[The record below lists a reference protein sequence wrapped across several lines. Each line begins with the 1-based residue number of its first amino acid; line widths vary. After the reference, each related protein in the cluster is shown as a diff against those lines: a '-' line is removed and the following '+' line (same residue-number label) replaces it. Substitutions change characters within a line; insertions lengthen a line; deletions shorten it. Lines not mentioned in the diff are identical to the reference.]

1 MKKRLVTAL
10 ALAILLCGCAQTDYE
25 TVSDEYTPLP
35 PGEKAQ
41 MVLSFSGDTEVSAM
55 ESEAQ
60 ESIYF
65 CDGFT
70 LTKQTL
76 ESGDL
81 DKTLRTVTG
90 FGRDKLNLMTQNQ
103 DGFRRYDFVWS
114 CAGEGGDQICR
125 GSILDD
131 GNYHY
136 VVTTMAPEENALQLR
151 AVWNDL
157 FSSFTLNTDPALSG
171 TEP

>member
-1 MKKRLVTAL
+1 MKKWWALLL
-10 ALAILLCGCAQTDYE
+10 ALLLCGCGATDYE
-25 TVSDEYTPLP
+25 TIADDYTPLP
-35 PGEKAQ
+35 PGQQAQ
-41 MVLSFSGDTEVSAM
+41 VVISFTGDQEVSAL
-55 ESEAQ
+55 EAEAQ

-76 ESGDL
+76 EAGDL

-90 FGRDKLNLMTQNQ
+90 YSREKLSLMTQTQN
-103 DGFRRYDFVWS
+103 GCRRYDFVWS
-114 CAGEGGDQICR
+114 CAGEGGDQVCR

-131 GNYHY
+131 GSYHY
-136 VVTTMAPEENALQLR
+136 VVTTMTSEDMAGELQDTWD
-151 AVWNDL
+151 AL

-171 TEP
+171 TAT